1 MTIRHF
7 VDITLTQAID
17 KTAERPLYLA
27 NSNYFNRR

>member
-7 VDITLTQAID
+7 ADNTLTQAID
-17 KTAERPLYLA
+17 KIADRPLYLA